1 MEELMEEKKPSLT
14 EMTLKEHRF
23 VKKLKLKNEKE
34 FVRNP
39 YTGNGVNLTPL
50 QVAIYDYIK
59 GAEALG
65 NHGQDFRCFKNIG
78 PKSIWFC
85 WINNIFKIKIIHRER
100 NKNENNV
107 L

>member
-65 NHGQDFRCFKNIG
+65 NHGQDFQTGLSMFQKYW
-78 PKSIWFC
+78 PKEYMI
-85 WINNIFKIKIIHRER
+85 
-100 NKNENNV
+100 
-107 L
+107 LLD